1 MQQVWQRSTA
11 GPKEMQAWV
20 ACFLHLHACM
30 HAWIDGDA
38 LDDAWI
44 SWQALQ
50 QL

>member
-1 MQQVWQRSTA
+1 MGCLLPSSSR
-11 GPKEMQAWV
+11 
-20 ACFLHLHACM
+20 M